1 MQDKDLRRLMT
12 LSHAQLIAKILQQED
27 QLLDKSMQIKSQAEQ
42 IDNQF
47 KKIDSQSRQLDNQ
60 SKQLTDQ
67 SKQIDEQAKRI
78 NDQFKQINN
87 QTKQIEEQAKRIS
100 DLQNQVEILL
110 EMQRL
115 ARVEKYKPKCEQV
128 ETLFDETEVIN
139 LFCEDT
145 EEDETIV
152 KQHVRKKRSPRLCA
166 QAPEDS
172 PVYDN
177 DHTKNA
183 PAFLIKDEIRY
194 SRIEDK
200 IINKIAYTPAVFSV
214 ERNIYAQY
222 KADCEEEKKIVLYDN
237 AQLDGLGCSTSFAAN
252 LAVAKYDDHLPLYR
266 QSEMLLRS
274 NIRLGRQ
281 TMAKWIITWYS
292 HLLNVERYFTKTMY
306 KMKFLHMDETPLQV
320 LDFRTETGQISKSSF
335 MFIRQGSSYNEK
347 DKKTRRLVSCSYI
360 QSRSKVTLMDDYLKY
375 GCTSAVMT
383 DGLQSYVFDKHCNCW
398 VHAVRKFKTILKD
411 HEEQNAKAIIIL
423 FDKLYKTEDKYR
435 KQLLDGSI
443 DTSTFLSLRKEE
455 CLKVMKKIFTFAN
468 SIMLKYPDGAMRKAI
483 NYLLERQDTLVN
495 YLDYVEA
502 TPDNNASE
510 RIAKAFATGRKNWNF
525 SQTVDGADASCFM
538 YSAIESAK
546 ANGLNPLDYMEF
558 LFTFGPIAKTEE
570 DFEALLPWNA
580 DISRIN
586 DMQEARKNAC
596 PDHDRSTPYIFT
608 GASR

>member
-1 MQDKDLRRLMT
+1 
-12 LSHAQLIAKILQQED
+12 
-27 QLLDKSMQIKSQAEQ
+27 
-42 IDNQF
+42 
-47 KKIDSQSRQLDNQ
+47 
-60 SKQLTDQ
+60 
-67 SKQIDEQAKRI
+67 
-78 NDQFKQINN
+78 
-87 QTKQIEEQAKRIS
+87 
-100 DLQNQVEILL
+100 
-110 EMQRL
+110 
-115 ARVEKYKPKCEQV
+115 
-128 ETLFDETEVIN
+128 
-139 LFCEDT
+139 
-145 EEDETIV
+145 
-152 KQHVRKKRSPRLCA
+152 
-166 QAPEDS
+166 
-172 PVYDN
+172 
-177 DHTKNA
+177 
-183 PAFLIKDEIRY
+183 
-194 SRIEDK
+194 
-200 IINKIAYTPAVFSV
+200 
-214 ERNIYAQY
+214 
-222 KADCEEEKKIVLYDN
+222 
-237 AQLDGLGCSTSFAAN
+237 
-252 LAVAKYDDHLPLYR
+252 
-266 QSEMLLRS
+266 
-274 NIRLGRQ
+274 
-281 TMAKWIITWYS
+281 
-292 HLLNVERYFTKTMY
+292 
-306 KMKFLHMDETPLQV
+306 
-320 LDFRTETGQISKSSF
+320 
-335 MFIRQGSSYNEK
+335 
-347 DKKTRRLVSCSYI
+347 
-360 QSRSKVTLMDDYLKY
+360 MDDYLKY

-383 DGLQSYVFDKHCNCW
+383 DGLQSYVFSKHCNCW

-483 NYLLERQDTLVN
+483 NYLLERQDTLIN

-586 DMQEARKNAC
+586 DMQEARKNARA
-596 PDHDRSTPYIFT
+596 DHDRSTPYIFT